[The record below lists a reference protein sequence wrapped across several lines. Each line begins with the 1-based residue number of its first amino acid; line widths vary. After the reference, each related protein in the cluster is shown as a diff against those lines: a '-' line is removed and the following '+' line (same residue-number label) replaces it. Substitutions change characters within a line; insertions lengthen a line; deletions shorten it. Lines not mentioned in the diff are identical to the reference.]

1 MTRFL
6 VLLLFICA
14 APLTRDALAFEEEKC
29 IPITEKPVC
38 IDERIEEDFGTT
50 HCWNEK
56 MQYRCSSK
64 EENNCASLEENRGCN
79 ELKGECVTS
88 SATGLCSHYSKVFVC
103 GNKQV
108 DENTE
113 TKIISSEF
121 KTLKDEKDL
130 EACDGEIKNKYCEL
144 AEETCIEKG
153 ETRNINGKDVYKDCW
168 KWDRKYNCRT
178 DTKVSECDALKEK
191 DCIEKGRECIH
202 TEDGRCE
209 HYVVKYECENTKTEK
224 LDCIASNFCIGDVCE
239 EQQRNINT
247 NFGLAVSQLGVLA
260 QVQKDGESCGCD
272 KTKDPDCKLH
282 KIEGEK
288 CKLFKGEKYIC
299 SRKTGA
305 YNCCSQKGLLKEVF
319 GCSAKEKELA
329 LKRQGKLCHAVGSW
343 RGKGIKRF
351 ITKRSFCCFN
361 SSLARII
368 QEQGRAQL
376 GLGWWDEG
384 KSKKEPNCRALTL
397 SEIQR
402 IDFSKIDFSEM
413 YEALQNR
420 AQADFGK
427 AAKDIESKLKGYQS
441 NTGDASNLMKEKMQR
456 FYENN

>member
-1 MTRFL
+1 MIR
-6 VLLLFICA
+6 LFFVFIIICA
-14 APLTRDALAFEEEKC
+14 AALSIEAKAFEEEKC
-29 IPITEKPVC
+29 IPITAKPVC
-38 IDERIEEDFGTT
+38 VDERKEEDFGTT

-79 ELKGECVTS
+79 ELKGECVTN
-88 SATGLCSHYSKVFVC
+88 SATGLCSHYNKVFAC

-121 KTLKDEKDL
+121 KILKDEKDL
-130 EACDGEIKNKYCEL
+130 EACDDEIKNKYCEL
-144 AEETCIEKG
+144 VQETCLEKG

-178 DTKVSECDALKEK
+178 DTKVTECDALKDK
-191 DCIEKGRECIH
+191 DCIEKSRECIH

-209 HYVVKYECENTKTEK
+209 HYVVKYECENKKTEK

-239 EQQRNINT
+239 EQQRNINP

-272 KTKDPDCKLH
+272 TQKDPECKSH
-282 KIEGEK
+282 KVEGDK
-288 CKLFKGEKYIC
+288 CKLFKGDSFRCKSI
-299 SRKTGA
+299 TGE
-305 YNCCSQKGLLKEVF
+305 YNCCSQKGFFRPLF
-319 GCSAKEKELA
+319 GCSASEKELA
-329 LKRQGKLCHAVGSW
+329 LKNKGKLCKQIGAW
-343 RGKGIKRF
+343 RGKGLERF

-361 SSLARII
+361 SPLARII

-376 GLGWWDEG
+376 GISWGD
-384 KSKKEPNCRALTL
+384 KKNPDCRALTL

-402 IDFSKIDFSEM
+402 IDFSKIDFGEM
-413 YEALQNR
+413 YEDLQNR

-427 AAKDIESKLKGYQS
+427 VTKDIESKLKGYQS
-441 NTGDASNLMKEKMQR
+441 NTGDTSNLIKEKMQR
-456 FYENN
+456 FYGK

>member
-1 MTRFL
+1 MIRL
-6 VLLLFICA
+6 IVALIIICA
-14 APLTRDALAFEEEKC
+14 LPLSRDALAFEEEKC

-38 IDERIEEDFGTT
+38 IDERKEEDFGTT

-64 EENNCASLEENRGCN
+64 EENNCASLEANRGCN
-79 ELKGECVTS
+79 ELKGECVAS
-88 SATGLCSHYSKVFVC
+88 SVTGLCSHYSKVFAC
-103 GNKQV
+103 WNKEV

-113 TKIISSEF
+113 TKIIESEF
-121 KTLKDEKDL
+121 KILKDEKDL
-130 EACDGEIKNKYCEL
+130 EACDDEIKNKYCEL

-153 ETRNINGKDVYKDCW
+153 ETRNINGKDVYKECW

-178 DTKVSECDALKEK
+178 DTKVSECNDLKDK
-191 DCIEKGRECIH
+191 GCIEKDRECIH

-209 HYVVKYECENTKTEK
+209 HYVVKYQCSSKTEQEI
-224 LDCIASNFCIGDVCE
+224 DCIASKFCIGEVCE
-239 EQQRNINT
+239 EQKRNVNT
-247 NFGLAVSQLGVLA
+247 NFGLAASYLGVLS

-272 KTKDPDCKLH
+272 KEKDPDCKLH
-282 KIEGEK
+282 KVENDK

-305 YNCCSQKGLLKEVF
+305 YNCCSQKGILKEVF
-319 GCSAKEKELA
+319 GCNAKEKELA
-329 LKRQGKLCHAVGSW
+329 LKKQGKLCHAVGAW
-343 RGKGIKRF
+343 RGKGINRF

-361 SSLARII
+361 SPLARII

-376 GLGWWDEG
+376 ELDWGDR
-384 KSKKEPNCRALTL
+384 KHPDCRALTL

-413 YEALQNR
+413 YADLQNR
-420 AQADFGK
+420 AQADFGINK
-427 AAKDIESKLKGYQS
+427 KEIESKLKGYQS
-441 NTGDASNLMKEKMQR
+441 NIGGTQNIIKEKMHR
-456 FYENN
+456 FYDKK